1 MTALVAVV
9 GSANLDVVLSV
20 SRRPDAGETLMG
32 SGYLEVPG
40 GKGANQAIASGRV
53 ARSTFIGSVGRDGA
67 ARRLEQALDSASV
80 ELDYLVRSDVPTG
93 RAFITLT
100 PDGENSIVVMAL
112 ANSTLTSRA
121 VIAALEA
128 ARPTLVLTQ
137 LEVPEA
143 VTAAIVEWC
152 TRTATRLVL
161 NPSPVQSL
169 PAGALTIADPLIANQ
184 GEARALLGIDADDTE
199 LAVALAKL
207 CRSVVLT
214 AGSRGAYVVTGD
226 IVDHIGGQPVD
237 VVDTTGAGD
246 AFAGTLAAHLALGAS
261 LVDAASIANS
271 EAARLIQLTR
281 TDR

>member
-1 MTALVAVV
+1 MTALVAIV

-20 SRRPDAGETLMG
+20 SRRPDAGETVMG
-32 SGYLEVPG
+32 SGYVEVSG

-67 ARRLEQALDSASV
+67 ARHLEQALHSAGV
-80 ELDYLVRSDVPTG
+80 ELDYLVRSDLPTG

-100 PDGENSIVVMAL
+100 PEGENSIVVMAL
-112 ANSTLTSRA
+112 ANSTLTASA
-121 VIAALEA
+121 VIAALDS

-137 LEVPEA
+137 LEVPAA
-143 VTAAIVEWC
+143 VTVAIVEWC
-152 TRTATRLVL
+152 SRTGTRFVL
-161 NPSPVQSL
+161 NPSPVQGL
-169 PAGALTIADPLIANQ
+169 PHGAIEIADPLIVNQ
-184 GEARALLGIDADDTE
+184 VEARALLGVDADDAQ
-199 LAVALAKL
+199 LASALAKR

-214 AGSRGAYVVTGD
+214 AGSRGAFVGSGGVIEHITGEN
-226 IVDHIGGQPVD
+226 VS

-246 AFAGTLAAHLALGAS
+246 AFAGTLAAHLALGAT
-261 LVDAASIANS
+261 LVDAASVANK